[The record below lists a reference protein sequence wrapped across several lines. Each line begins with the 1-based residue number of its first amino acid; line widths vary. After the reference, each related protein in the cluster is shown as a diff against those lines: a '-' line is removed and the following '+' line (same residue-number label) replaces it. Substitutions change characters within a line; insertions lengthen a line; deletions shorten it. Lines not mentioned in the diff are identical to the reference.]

1 MNEPDPNLPLWLT
14 VLSLC
19 EQATRDWLTGLYN
32 RRYFEN
38 TLADH
43 IESAKRYDRKL
54 SLVIFDIDHFKTI
67 NDVNGHNEGDSVLR
81 HFSEALRTTARS
93 ADIICRI
100 GGDEFAV
107 ILPETEHS
115 NAWKFVERV
124 QAKQKFPT
132 VTAGVAALP
141 AANLFRE
148 ADMDLMKRKREREG
162 I

>member
-14 VLSLC
+14 LLSLC

-32 RRYFEN
+32 RRYFEE

-54 SLVIFDIDHFKTI
+54 SLVIFDIDNFKTI
-67 NDVNGHNEGDSVLR
+67 NDVNGHDEGDSALR
-81 HFSEALRTTARS
+81 HFSEILRVTARS

-107 ILPETEHS
+107 ILPETGSS

-141 AANLFRE
+141 SENLSKAADE
-148 ADMDLMKRKREREG
+148 DLIARKTGSRQ
-162 I
+162 